1 MKALRAIAGW
11 WVAPVPRARVAWV
24 RVLVGAMA
32 LLDAVVFLRSPRDR
46 SGTPEFYD
54 PVPVASALGLPAP
67 TGSIPALLLA
77 GIGIGL
83 VGLAVGARARPPAAV
98 QVVGGLLLSG
108 CYSIWCLYGMSFG
121 YVAHDHM
128 AIMVAMLVLPTAGV
142 CRYAD
147 TTGSEGAG
155 WALRM
160 VQVFTVLTYTGSVLA
175 KAVLNGW
182 DLIRWGNSGTLVWAF
197 LRRPNPV
204 NVHLVD
210 QALLLRA
217 SQWGA
222 MALEL
227 AAPLVFLVRERRRWL
242 VVLFFVGF
250 HVSTFVL
257 LGIHFLPT
265 VVCWSAFLPWER
277 YAAWLSRRRS
287 TRRPVGQPVGPSA
300 GTPLTPNSRSTRRA
314 AWNPDMPCTPGPGG
328 VEAEHNHT
336 PGATA
341 YGS

>member
-1 MKALRAIAGW
+1 MRALGAVAAW

-32 LLDAVVFLRSPRDR
+32 LLDALAFLRSPRDR

-54 PVPVASALGLPAP
+54 PVPVASALRLPAP
-67 TGSIPALLLA
+67 TEGVVTLLLM
-77 GIGIGL
+77 GIALGLAGL
-83 VGLAVGARARPPAAV
+83 VVGARPRPPAAV
-98 QVVGGLLLSG
+98 QLVGGLLLSA
-108 CYSIWCLYGMSFG
+108 CYTVWCLYGMSFG

-147 TTGSEGAG
+147 TERTESAG

-182 DLIRWGNSGTLVWAF
+182 DLVRWGNSGTLVWAF
-197 LRRPNPV
+197 LRRPNPI
-204 NVHLVD
+204 NVHVLD
-210 QALLLRA
+210 QTLLLRG

-227 AAPLVFLVRERRRWL
+227 AAPLVFLVREHRRWL
-242 VVLFFVGF
+242 VVLFFLGF

-265 VVCWSAFLPWER
+265 MVCWSAFLPWER
-277 YAAWLSRRRS
+277 YAGWLGRRRTARRVV
-287 TRRPVGQPVGPSA
+287 TRPGQAPARP
-300 GTPLTPNSRSTRRA
+300 
-314 AWNPDMPCTPGPGG
+314 
-328 VEAEHNHT
+328 
-336 PGATA
+336 
-341 YGS
+341 

>member
-1 MKALRAIAGW
+1 MRVLRAVAGW

-24 RVLVGAMA
+24 RVLVGTMA
-32 LLDAVVFLRSPRDR
+32 LLDALVFLRSPRDR

-67 TGSIPALLLA
+67 TGAVPTLLLV
-77 GIGIGL
+77 GIAAGL
-83 VGLAVGARARPPAAV
+83 VGVALGARARVPAAV

-108 CYSIWCLYGMSFG
+108 CYAVWCLYGMSFG

-142 CRYAD
+142 CRYRD
-147 TTGSEGAG
+147 PDRSGGAG

-175 KAVLNGW
+175 KAVLNDW
-182 DLIRWGNSGTLVWAF
+182 DLVRWGNSGTLVWAF

-227 AAPLVFLVRERRRWL
+227 LAPAVFLVREHRRWL

-250 HVSTFVL
+250 HLSTFVL

-277 YAAWLSRRRS
+277 YAAWLRHRRTTRTSARRS
-287 TRRPVGQPVGPSA
+287 RGRSVRRDRA
-300 GTPLTPNSRSTRRA
+300 RARR
-314 AWNPDMPCTPGPGG
+314 
-328 VEAEHNHT
+328 
-336 PGATA
+336 
-341 YGS
+341 